1 MVSVLPLNGANLRFI
16 ARVVIMGI
24 LLNLALAPLIS
35 LAPNVGKGVGRD
47 QVNEIVDMM
56 KHHNRTKF
64 TSSLVIVLVIF
75 LAIFLSPLLTFII
88 GDEKSQ

>member
-1 MVSVLPLNGANLRFI
+1 MVSVLPLNGANLKFI
-16 ARVVIMGI
+16 ARVAIMGI

-64 TSSLVIVLVIF
+64 TSSLVMVLVIF
-75 LAIFLSPLLTFII
+75 LAIFLSPLLTFMI
-88 GDEKSQ
+88 K

>member
-1 MVSVLPLNGANLRFI
+1 MVSVLPLNGANLKFI

-35 LAPNVGKGVGRD
+35 LAPNVGKGLGRD
-47 QVNEIVDMM
+47 QVNEIVNMM

-64 TSSLVIVLVIF
+64 TSSLVMVLVIF
-75 LAIFLSPLLTFII
+75 LAIFLSPLLTFMI
-88 GDEKSQ
+88 K